1 LNKPTRFKEN
11 DMKAAVTTGVKRE
24 IVIEDIP
31 VPKVTPNSLLLKT
44 KFCSI
49 CGTDLEYLDGTLS
62 YRKGG
67 ALHEGAILGHEFSA
81 EVVEVGERVTGL
93 SVGDRVTTNNVG
105 SVCGECYY
113 CRRWMY
119 NLCLGKGNE
128 RAIYTEI
135 TAGGYGN
142 RRGAM
147 AEYFLRPAHF
157 LLKLPDHVS
166 YEEAALVEPI
176 NVGVGAVEA
185 SGIRPGDS
193 TVLIGAGK
201 IGLGAMMCAKAAGA
215 SPVIMI
221 DIHQHRLDKAL
232 EMGADVVLNAKED
245 DVIDEVVKLTE
256 AGPDTVLICV
266 RDGRV
271 LNQSIDMVR
280 RGGKIVV
287 VGQIPPTEVNPGY
300 WIVKQLRIEAVLR
313 RSPMI
318 KALNLIAHG
327 QVDVKPMIS
336 EIVPLDR
343 EYCRVIEALA
353 RIFHENFRK
362 IIYILI

>member
-1 LNKPTRFKEN
+1 
-11 DMKAAVTTGVKRE
+11 MKAAVTTGVKRE

-31 VPKVTPNSLLLKT
+31 VPKVTPGSLLLKT
-44 KFCSI
+44 KYCSI
-49 CGTDLEYLDGTLS
+49 CGTDLEYLDGTLG

-67 ALHEGAILGHEFSA
+67 ALHEGAILGHEFAA
-81 EVVEVGERVTGL
+81 EVVEIGDGVTGW
-93 SVGDRVTTNNVG
+93 SVGDRVTTNNIPG
-105 SVCGECYY
+105 FCGECYY
-113 CRRWMY
+113 CQRRMFDM
-119 NLCLGKGNE
+119 CLGKGNA

-135 TAGGYGN
+135 PSGGYGN

-147 AEYFLRPAHF
+147 VEYFKRPARA

-176 NVGVGAVEA
+176 NVGVGAIEA
-185 SGIRPGDS
+185 SGIKPGDS
-193 TVLIGAGK
+193 AALIGAGK

-221 DIHQHRLDKAL
+221 DIHQDRLDKAL
-232 EMGADVVLNAKED
+232 EMGADAVFNAKEV

-266 RDGRV
+266 RDGKV

-300 WIVKQLRIEAVLR
+300 WIVKQLRIEAVLG

-336 EIVPLDR
+336 EIVPIDEVQRGFDSIWSGDNIVVL
-343 EYCRVIEALA
+343 LQP
-353 RIFHENFRK
+353 
-362 IIYILI
+362 